1 MPDGVCAGGDC
12 EACELQRED
21 AKITTSIME
30 VIDMDERKE
39 FHPVKLELDE
49 SAKRMIFA
57 AKMVRIITTPVA
69 FPIACIIGV
78 YKWTWK
84 TIGSIW

>member
-1 MPDGVCAGGDC
+1 
-12 EACELQRED
+12 
-21 AKITTSIME
+21 
-30 VIDMDERKE
+30 MDERKE

-84 TIGSIW
+84 NYRFNLVKSLRREPWRNLRLFIFIIEGRCLYATHEC

>member
-1 MPDGVCAGGDC
+1 
-12 EACELQRED
+12 
-21 AKITTSIME
+21 
-30 VIDMDERKE
+30 MDERKE

-57 AKMVRIITTPVA
+57 AKMVRIITMSVA